1 MGRASRQ
8 RPQQLAEK
16 LRQIRSA
23 YGLSQDEMAS
33 RLAVGEE
40 LNRNYI
46 SGFERGTREP
56 PLPVLLR
63 YARLAGVYVDALID
77 DSVDLPNKLPVSSK
91 YKWALR
97 RT

>member
-8 RPQQLAEK
+8 RPQRLAEK
-16 LRQIRSA
+16 LRQIRNA
-23 YGLSQDEMAS
+23 YGLSQDDIAS
-33 RLAVGEE
+33 RLAVEGE

-77 DSVDLPNKLPVSSK
+77 DSVDLPDHLPASSK

-97 RT
+97 HP

>member
-8 RPQQLAEK
+8 RPQRLAEK

-77 DSVDLPNKLPVSSK
+77 DSVDLPNKLPVGSK

-97 RT
+97 HM